1 MYEELQIKTMPKPP
15 KPIKSI
21 LADGFINKLFGIVSP
36 SKLFMIYAK
45 TNLSLEERL
54 YLESEA
60 KYFEDILKHKV
71 YTRQASREDWDKL
84 YKRYRIKT
92 NSKR

>member
-1 MYEELQIKTMPKPP
+1 MYDKLQLKLMPKPP

-36 SKLFMIYAK
+36 SKLFILHTK
-45 TNLSLEERL
+45 IDLSFEESL

-60 KYFEDILKHKV
+60 KYFDDVLKYKV
-71 YTRQASREDWDKL
+71 YTRQASREDWKKL
-84 YKRYRIKT
+84 YKKYRIKI

>member
-1 MYEELQIKTMPKPP
+1 MYEELQLKTMPKPP

-21 LADGFINKLFGIVSP
+21 LADGFINKLFGVVSP
-36 SKLFMIYAK
+36 SKLFMINTK
-45 TNLSLEERL
+45 TNLSLEESL

-71 YTRQASREDWDKL
+71 YTRQASREDWKKL
-84 YKRYRIKT
+84 YKKYRIKK
-92 NSKR
+92 NKQ